1 MIDLSCPARNDFS
14 ANLKVGF
21 SVSGT
26 VTVTKRSAGIQIP
39 NTGFQVTIEPDKSS
53 VQEIVLLAKRA
64 VGDTLLEVTDG
75 EGGLASFPRTAT

>member
-1 MIDLSCPARNDFS
+1 MISLSCPVRNDFS
-14 ANLKVGF
+14 ASLQVGF

-26 VTVTKRSAGIQIP
+26 VTSAKRSAGIQIP